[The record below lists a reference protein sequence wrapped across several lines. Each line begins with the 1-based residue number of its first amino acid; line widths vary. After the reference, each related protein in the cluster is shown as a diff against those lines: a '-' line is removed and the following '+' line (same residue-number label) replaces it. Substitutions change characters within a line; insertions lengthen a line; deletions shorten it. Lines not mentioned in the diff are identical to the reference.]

1 MIYFAQSA
9 ANQSDLVAKEALKAG
24 ANEVRPTSS
33 GVQFSG
39 SLEAGYRFCLT
50 SRVASRLLMALCF
63 DEDVN
68 SPDEL
73 YEKALDFAWEN
84 WVSPE
89 KTFAITQTIQMCPWL
104 KNGHFAA
111 LRVKDAI
118 VDRIRDKFN
127 QERPN
132 IDTENPDITFHVHIR
147 ASRVIIYVDFSGEG
161 LYKRG
166 YRSDNLD
173 VSLKEH
179 LAAALLYRTEWYKSV
194 EEGKPGVLLDP
205 FCGTGTI
212 PVEAALMAANIAPG
226 LLRKIPYA
234 FEKFPS
240 FEPETYNKLIDELGD
255 AAEEARDR
263 EIKIYASDIS
273 RVAVETAKAA
283 ALKANVYDLV
293 SFDIKD
299 FTQMEEAPAERG
311 YIVTDP
317 PYGMRVS
324 ENTTKLYTL
333 IGQRM
338 QETFRGWKVSI
349 LCGDSELLSNIDMK
363 PDRTNSLYNGGILCQ
378 LAHYYVFTEEEKEAF
393 IERAKQRKAE
403 RLSQPLSSGA
413 EMAYNRIKKNLDQI
427 RPKMEAEGVTCYRIY
442 DADMPEYSAAIDI
455 YEGKWVNLQ
464 EYAAPSTIEVET
476 AERRLN
482 ELVLATERATG
493 IDLENIYV
501 KQRTQQKGKEQYK
514 KLASSN
520 KFYLVNENELK
531 YLVNFT
537 DYLDTGVF
545 LDHRPIRKF
554 IQENSKGK
562 RFLNLF
568 CYTAT
573 ASLNAAKGG
582 AINTTSV
589 DASATYLDWAHENFR
604 VNGFSTDFDNF
615 FYKSDVMDF
624 LWDTYDKFDLIFC
637 DPPTFSNSKMRDTF
651 DVQRD
656 HVRLIEAC
664 MMHLEKDGLLIFS
677 NNFRRFKMDERI
689 LEKFSVEDISKETI
703 GKDFERDMKI
713 HQCYLIRNKVK
724 VEIPA
729 KKIIKIKSE

>member
-9 ANQSDLVAKEALKAG
+9 ANQADLVAKEALKAG
-24 ANEVRPTSS
+24 ATEVRQTSS

-39 SLEAGYRFCLT
+39 SIEAGYRFCLT
-50 SRVASRLLMALCF
+50 SRIASRLLMALCF
-63 DEDVN
+63 DENVN
-68 SPDEL
+68 STDEL
-73 YEKALDFAWEN
+73 YEKTLEYAWEN
-84 WVSPE
+84 WVDPE
-89 KTFAITQTIQMCPWL
+89 KTFAITQTIQMCPWIN
-104 KNGHFAA
+104 NGHFAA

-118 VDRIRDKFN
+118 VDRIREKFD
-127 QERPN
+127 QQRPN
-132 IDTENPDITFHVHIR
+132 IDTENPDLTFHVHIR

-179 LAAALLYRTEWYKSV
+179 LAAALLYRTEWYKTV
-194 EEGKPGVLLDP
+194 EEGEPGVLYDP

-212 PVEAALMAANIAPG
+212 PVEAALIAAEIAPG
-226 LLRKIPYA
+226 LIRKTPYA

-240 FEPETYNKLIDELGD
+240 FEPETYNRLLDELGD
-255 AAEEARDR
+255 AAEAARNR
-263 EIKIYASDIS
+263 KISIFASDIS
-273 RVAVETAKAA
+273 RAAVETAKAA
-283 ALKANVYDLV
+283 ALKANIYDLV
-293 SFDIKD
+293 SFEVKD
-299 FTQMEEAPAERG
+299 FTKLEEAPAERG

-333 IGQRM
+333 IGQTM
-338 QETFRGWKVSI
+338 QRAFRGWKVTI

-378 LAHYYVFTEEEKEAF
+378 AAHYYVFTEEEKQAF
-393 IERAKQRKAE
+393 IERARQRREE
-403 RLSQPLSSGA
+403 RLATPLTPGA
-413 EMAYNRIKKNLDQI
+413 EMAYNRIRKNLDAI
-427 RPKMEAEGVTCYRIY
+427 RPIMEAEGVTCYRIY
-442 DADMPEYSAAIDI
+442 DADMPEYSAAIDL
-455 YEGKWVNLQ
+455 YEGKWINLQ

-501 KQRTQQKGKEQYK
+501 KQRSQQKGKEQYR

-520 KFYLVNENELK
+520 KFYLVNENGLK

-554 IQENSKGK
+554 IQENAKGK

-573 ASLNAAKGG
+573 ASLNAVKGG
-582 AINTTSV
+582 ALHTTSV

-624 LWDTYDKFDLIFC
+624 LWDTYDRYDLIFC

-656 HVRLIEAC
+656 HARLIEAC

-677 NNFRRFKMDERI
+677 NNYRRFKLDERI
-689 LEKFSVEDISKETI
+689 SEKYSVEDISKETI
-703 GKDFERDMKI
+703 GRDFERDMKI
-713 HQCYLIRNKVK
+713 HQCYLIRHKVK
-724 VEIPA
+724 VEIPT
-729 KKIIKIKSE
+729 KKIIRIKGE

>member
-9 ANQSDLVAKEALKAG
+9 ANQADLVAKEALKAG
-24 ANEVRPTSS
+24 ATEVRPTSS
-33 GVQFSG
+33 GVQFAG

-50 SRVASRLLMALCF
+50 SRVSSRLLMALCF

-68 SPDEL
+68 SSDEL
-73 YEKALDFAWEN
+73 YEKAMDFAWEN
-84 WVSPE
+84 WVTPE
-89 KTFAITQTIQMCPWL
+89 KTFAITNTIQMCPWL
-104 KNGHFAA
+104 NNGHFAA

-118 VDRIRDKFN
+118 VDRIKEKFN
-127 QERPN
+127 DERPN
-132 IDTENPDITFHVHIR
+132 VDTENPDITFHVHIR
-147 ASRVIIYVDFSGEG
+147 ANRVIIYVDFSGEG

-166 YRSDNLD
+166 YRGENLD

-226 LLRKIPYA
+226 LLRKTPYA
-234 FEKFPS
+234 FEKFPT
-240 FEPETYNKLIDELGD
+240 FEPETYNRLIDELGD

-263 EIKIYASDIS
+263 EIKIYASDVS

-283 ALKANVYDLV
+283 ALKANVYDLI

-299 FTQMEEAPAERG
+299 FTEIKEAPSERG
-311 YIVTDP
+311 YIITDP

-333 IGQRM
+333 IGQTI
-338 QETFRGWKVSI
+338 QNVFKGWKASI

-403 RLSQPLSSGA
+403 RLSQPLTPGA
-413 EMAYNRIKKNLDQI
+413 EMAYNRLKKNLAEI
-427 RPKMEAEGVTCYRIY
+427 KPKMEAEGVTCYRIY

-455 YEGKWVNLQ
+455 YEGKWINLQ
-464 EYAAPSTIEVET
+464 EYAAPATIEVET

-493 IDLENIYV
+493 IDLENIFV
-501 KQRTQQKGKEQYK
+501 KQRTQMKGKEQYK
-514 KLASSN
+514 KFASSN
-520 KFYLVNENELK
+520 KFYLVNENDLK

-582 AINTTSV
+582 AIHTTSV

-604 VNGFSTDFDNF
+604 INGFSTDFDNF
-615 FYKSDVMDF
+615 FYKYDVMDY

-664 MMHLEKDGLLIFS
+664 MMHLAKDGLLIFS
-677 NNFRRFKMDERI
+677 NNFRRFKLDERI

-724 VEIPA
+724 IEIPT
-729 KKIIKIKSE
+729 KKIIKIKND